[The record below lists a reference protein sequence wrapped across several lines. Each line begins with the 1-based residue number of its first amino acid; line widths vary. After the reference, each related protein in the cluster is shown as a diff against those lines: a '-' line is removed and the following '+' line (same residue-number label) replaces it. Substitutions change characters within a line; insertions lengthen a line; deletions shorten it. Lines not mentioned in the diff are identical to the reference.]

1 MPSGTH
7 EPGGRRG
14 WTLGIDFGTSNTAAA
29 HTGAVSE
36 SIETVQLSHNRTTM
50 SSSVF
55 VESPQAID
63 VGDVAFDKAQKN
75 PSGFVMSPKRAVP
88 QGSTFVNGC

>member
-7 EPGGRRG
+7 DPGNRRG

-36 SIETVQLSHNRTTM
+36 SI
-50 SSSVF
+50 
-55 VESPQAID
+55 
-63 VGDVAFDKAQKN
+63 
-75 PSGFVMSPKRAVP
+75 
-88 QGSTFVNGC
+88 